1 MTEGLAPI
9 DRKRTAWAVAG
20 DQVIFLDLCRDRYF
34 ALSDRDN
41 ASFRAAIGSDEL
53 PAWHLPGCLPIP
65 GTWSG
70 PSSDP
75 PIASKDRP
83 DIAGIAASLWIER
96 RVERRMKRIPFGQ
109 LLRDVRSTVEKRVA
123 GVAGDRRESLVG
135 IVADSENARL
145 IRSAPDRCVPR
156 SLALVL
162 RCASRGIRAH
172 AVIGV
177 RTRPFA
183 AHCWAQHGGVV
194 LSDPL
199 ETVASFT
206 PILVI

>member
-1 MTEGLAPI
+1 MTEGLTPI
-9 DRKRTAWAVAG
+9 NPEQTAWVESG
-20 DQVIFLDLCRDRYF
+20 DQVVFLDLGRDRYF
-34 ALSDRDN
+34 ALSAPYN
-41 ASFRAAIGSDEL
+41 ASFRAAIESGEL
-53 PAWHLPGCLPIP
+53 VAWHVPECLPTP

-70 PSSDP
+70 PYSDP
-75 PIASKDRP
+75 PAAPNARP
-83 DIAGIAASLWIER
+83 DIAGIAATLWIER
-96 RVERRMKRIPFGQ
+96 RVERRMKSMPFGQ

-123 GVAGDRRESLVG
+123 GVAGDRGESLAG

-199 ETVASFT
+199 ETVASFS

>member
-1 MTEGLAPI
+1 M
-9 DRKRTAWAVAG
+9 VAD
-20 DQVIFLDLCRDRYF
+20 DQLIFLDLGRDRYF
-34 ALSDRDN
+34 ALSGPDD
-41 ASFRAAIGSDEL
+41 ASFRAAIESGEL
-53 PAWHLPGCLPIP
+53 PAWHLPECLPIP

-70 PSSDP
+70 PRSDP
-75 PIASKDRP
+75 PVASRDRP

-96 RVERRMKRIPFGQ
+96 RVERRIKRMPFGQ
-109 LLRDVRSTVEKRVA
+109 LLRDIRSTVEKRVA
-123 GVAGDRRESLVG
+123 GVAGDRRESLAG

-162 RCASRGIRAH
+162 RCASLGIRAH

-199 ETVASFT
+199 ETVVSFT